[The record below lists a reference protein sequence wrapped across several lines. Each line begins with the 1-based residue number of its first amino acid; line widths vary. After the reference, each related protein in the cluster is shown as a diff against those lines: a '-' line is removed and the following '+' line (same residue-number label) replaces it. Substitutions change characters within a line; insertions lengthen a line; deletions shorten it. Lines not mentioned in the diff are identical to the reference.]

1 MAGCVRQAPE
11 DRRERTASLLTA
23 YLAALRRGSVS
34 EVECSDDD
42 AREQLGLLQL
52 VLYFVSFVVA
62 KHQLWSG
69 QGNTV
74 RDGSAW
80 SHRVTGK
87 LTPVG
92 HCEDG
97 PTTFQ
102 RHTTLRRE
110 ANFIRSESAFL
121 TGGCRCGRRLGR
133 QPSEAWQNFSG
144 ARGACRP
151 RDAVA
156 QSC

>member
-1 MAGCVRQAPE
+1 MVEYIRQAPE

-23 YLAALRRGSVS
+23 YLAALRKGSVS
-34 EVECSDDD
+34 KVEFSADD
-42 AREQLGLLQL
+42 ARAQLGLLQL

-87 LTPVG
+87 PTLVAHSMTASA
-92 HCEDG
+92 HG
-97 PTTFQ
+97 PTTFK
-102 RHTTLRRE
+102 RHLQHVAGE
-110 ANFIRSESAFL
+110 EGPISYNL
-121 TGGCRCGRRLGR
+121 
-133 QPSEAWQNFSG
+133 N
-144 ARGACRP
+144 P
-151 RDAVA
+151 RF
-156 QSC
+156 